1 MASRKTTSERIAE
14 IEKKQEQ
21 MNALKKQLQKRE
33 AAENRKAR
41 TRRLIMI
48 GAEVEKIL
56 GNPIEE
62 KDLPRL
68 ISLDGFW
75 RVRKPEDTI
84 FLKRWRRTPCRNGT
98 EERRRTFLSDPL
110 PRKGALICGRSPHQ

>member
-21 MNALKKQLQKRE
+21 MNALKRQLQKRE

-68 ISLDGFW
+68 IKFLESQETRGHYFS
-75 RVRKPEDTI
+75 KAMAEDT
-84 FLKRWRRTPCRNGT
+84 LSKR
-98 EERRRTFLSDPL
+98 D
-110 PRKGALICGRSPHQ
+110 

>member
-1 MASRKTTSERIAE
+1 MRARRTTAERIE
-14 IEKKQEQ
+14 DIEQKMAQ
-21 MNALKKQLQKRE
+21 MKALEKQLKQKE

-41 TRRLIMI
+41 NRRLIMI

-68 ISLDGFW
+68 IRFLESQETRGHYFS
-75 RVRKPEDTI
+75 KAMAEDI
-84 FLKRWRRTPCRNGT
+84 LLKR
-98 EERRRTFLSDPL
+98 D
-110 PRKGALICGRSPHQ
+110 

>member
-21 MNALKKQLQKRE
+21 MNALKRQLQKRE

-48 GAEVEKIL
+48 GAEVEKVL
-56 GNPIEE
+56 GRAIEE
-62 KDLPRL
+62 HDLPKLRWFL
-68 ISLDGFW
+68 ESQETRGHYFS
-75 RVRKPEDTI
+75 KAMAED
-84 FLKRWRRTPCRNGT
+84 
-98 EERRRTFLSDPL
+98 
-110 PRKGALICGRSPHQ
+110 ICGRGPHS

>member
-21 MNALKKQLQKRE
+21 MNALKRQLQKRE

-68 ISLDGFW
+68 IRFLESQETRGHYFS
-75 RVRKPEDTI
+75 KAMAEDT
-84 FLKRWRRTPCRNGT
+84 LPKR
-98 EERRRTFLSDPL
+98 D
-110 PRKGALICGRSPHQ
+110 